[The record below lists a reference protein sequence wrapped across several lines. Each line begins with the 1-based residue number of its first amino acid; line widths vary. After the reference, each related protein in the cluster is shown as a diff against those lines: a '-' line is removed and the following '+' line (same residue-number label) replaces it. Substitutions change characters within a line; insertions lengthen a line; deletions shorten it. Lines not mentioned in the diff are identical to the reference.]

1 MVLAL
6 LSFRR
11 SGYTETFF
19 FQGGQTML
27 ATIDRPTETKTSSLP
42 GVTFD
47 EENRVLH
54 ATVTISPGDELGKY
68 HHHVSPMSAA
78 GPTGSSWTVIW
89 TLEPSAGLSATF
101 KDQGIVIPK
110 PGTSVPHGVKNP
122 NSMGIFPPG
131 LQGTLPTQWQF
142 TFTNEVTDV
151 NVIRYDID
159 LDVKD
164 SEGNPLAP
172 HSLTIDPTIAI
183 VREPIDG

>member
-11 SGYTETFF
+11 SGYTETFLP
-19 FQGGQTML
+19 GRQTML

-42 GVTFD
+42 GLTFD
-47 EENRVLH
+47 EENRVIN

-68 HHHVSPMSAA
+68 HHHVPAMSAA
-78 GPTGSSWTVIW
+78 GLTGSLWTVIW

-101 KDQGIVIPK
+101 KDPGIVIPK
-110 PGTSVPHGVKNP
+110 PGTSVPEGVKNR
-122 NSMGIFPPG
+122 NSMGIFHSGSPETPPA
-131 LQGTLPTQWQF
+131 QWQF

-159 LDVKD
+159 LDVQD
-164 SEGNPLAP
+164 SGGNPLAP
-172 HSLTIDPTIAI
+172 HGLVIDPTIAV